1 MKLYHSLKP
10 HPLVRAERTDGTTA
24 ERHGT
29 LAIDGT
35 VLAYVERGDPHAEP
49 VVLLHGYL
57 GSHLSWRHQIE
68 PLAARYRVLA
78 LDWFGWGDSGRDA
91 TLAFDY
97 DSEVDRLR
105 RVLDGL
111 GAGACNLFA
120 HDYGGFLALGLCQR
134 HPERVRRLAL
144 LSSRAHRTFN
154 PTWAAIFG
162 LTSVACRLPLL
173 RGLLAHLPLGAIH
186 RRGVGRELR
195 RGVFDD
201 ACFEH
206 YAGWMSRDPAG
217 GRFWAHFFSQYR
229 VAARADLD
237 RGLPAIACPTAI
249 IWGRDNPY
257 LPVAIATDLAARIP
271 DAVLTV
277 LESTGHYVMEER
289 PAPVL
294 HALEDLLARPIA
306 RSSRV

>member
-1 MKLYHSLKP
+1 SVCGRP
-10 HPLVRAERTDGTTA
+10 VRG
-24 ERHGT
+24 G
-29 LAIDGT
+29 
-35 VLAYVERGDPHAEP
+35 
-49 VVLLHGYL
+49 
-57 GSHLSWRHQIE
+57 WRA
-68 PLAARYRVLA
+68 P
-78 LDWFGWGDSGRDA
+78 
-91 TLAFDY
+91 
-97 DSEVDRLR
+97 
-105 RVLDGL
+105 
-111 GAGACNLFA
+111 
-120 HDYGGFLALGLCQR
+120 
-134 HPERVRRLAL
+134 
-144 LSSRAHRTFN
+144 
-154 PTWAAIFG
+154 
-162 LTSVACRLPLL
+162 
-173 RGLLAHLPLGAIH
+173 LPLGAIH
-186 RRGVGRELR
+186 RRGVARELR

-217 GRFWAHFFSQYR
+217 GGFWTHFFSQYR

-277 LESTGHYVMEER
+277 LENTGHYVMEEGPER
-289 PAPVL
+289 VV